1 MKEQEEQIYHIK
13 VARSYDKASQWAQV
27 CVTEHKT
34 IYLVTIHILG
44 YALPSV
50 QEWRISKKDAS
61 SIIDAVN
68 KIAHQAYMKGIL

>member
-1 MKEQEEQIYHIK
+1 MKVQEEQIYHIK

-50 QEWRISKKDAS
+50 QEWRISKEEAS
-61 SIIDAVN
+61 SVIDAVN
-68 KIAHQAYMKGIL
+68 KIAHQAYMKGVL